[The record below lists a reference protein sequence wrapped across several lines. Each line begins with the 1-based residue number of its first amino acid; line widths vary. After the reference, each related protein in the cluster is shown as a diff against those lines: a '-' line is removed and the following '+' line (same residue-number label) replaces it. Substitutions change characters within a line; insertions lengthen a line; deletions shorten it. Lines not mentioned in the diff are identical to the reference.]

1 MPRILLIEDN
11 EEIRDSLSRRLQR
24 RGFDVVTAGDGEQG
38 LAMAKSEGAAL
49 VLMDM
54 NMPVMDG
61 WQASRMIKAD
71 HQTRHVPIIGL
82 TAHAMTGDR
91 EKALAAGCVDY
102 HTKPIDFA
110 RLIGQIESIL
120 KQAATT

>member
-11 EEIRDSLSRRLQR
+11 DEIRDSLSRRLKR
-24 RGFDVVTAGDGEQG
+24 RGYDVVTAGDGEQG
-38 LAMAKSEGAAL
+38 LAMAKSETPSL

-61 WQASRMIKAD
+61 WEAARSIKAD
-71 HQTRHVPIIGL
+71 AAMHRLPIIGI

-102 HTKPIDFA
+102 HTKPID
-110 RLIGQIESIL
+110 
-120 KQAATT
+120 